1 MFGGYCP
8 RYSVRLSVIIEGMAS
23 EYKKG
28 RRLPYTSAQDQDP
41 NTIYVNHTLC

>member
-8 RYSVRLSVIIEGMAS
+8 RYSVRLSVIIEGMTS

-28 RRLPYTSAQDQDP
+28 RRLPHTSVQDP